1 MSVRRRSSKKDDPRA
16 RILDAAL
23 STFAALGSDAA
34 SIADVAARAHMS
46 KQALMHHFRT
56 KELLRAG
63 VYQELARRI
72 RVVFLDIAADLVR
85 GGQDYGRP
93 IELLAQRLADAPTIT
108 RFMLFELLGRPS
120 ETERWLRAEAAPW
133 VDLVTKVID
142 QDRLPRGA
150 ATRQRSAERRVAHD
164 ELDADAHVT
173 VLTALMLAVSALVPR
188 GDPQWWRRVNR
199 ALLRVLRASSLFD
212 GRALPSRS
220 SPSATE

>member
-1 MSVRRRSSKKDDPRA
+1 MSARRRSSKKDDPRA

-23 STFAALGSDAA
+23 STFAARGSDAA

-142 QDRLPRGA
+142 QDHLPRGA
-150 ATRQRSAERRVAHD
+150 APRQRNDGRRLAHD

-212 GRALPSRS
+212 GKALPARKG
-220 SPSATE
+220 PSATE